1 MRLLTAL
8 LLALLWCQTPAAVA
22 AEVTLTLVSSWNA
35 RQNFTA
41 HFLKYVDAVNAAGKG
56 VVQIKFLGGPEVM
69 PQRQLLYA
77 LRRGII
83 DLAFGGMTY
92 YRGVLPE
99 GDAMFAATITPQQA
113 RASGALDALQP
124 YWEERINAHLIG
136 WMQSGIGPH
145 IYLSEPPR
153 FRADGLPDLSGLKI
167 RTSPTNV
174 ELLQA
179 LDARAVQIA
188 VNEIYTAFQRGTVD
202 GLAWPTIGFPDLGI
216 DEFVHYRIDPDV
228 LQLSVT
234 LQANLDVWN
243 ALPQAARDILTEQA
257 ILYEQQSRTEL
268 FAITAAEVAQL
279 EAEGFRSVRLAPDV
293 AARWRDFAHEVVWQ
307 RFEARSPESAAVLK
321 PLFFPHAS
329 APAEPIAATATEA
342 SPEAG
347 SAAAGVVR

>member
-1 MRLLTAL
+1 MPRTTGRRLLRQFMVALFAML
-8 LLALLWCQTPAAVA
+8 LLWSPVSRAE
-22 AEVTLTLVSSWNA
+22 EVTLTLVSSWNA

-41 HFLKYVDAVNAAGKG
+41 HFLQYVDAVNAAGKG
-56 VVQIKFLGGPEVM
+56 VVQIRFLGGPEVM

-113 RASGALDALQP
+113 RANGGLDALQP
-124 YWEERINAHLIG
+124 YWRERINAHLIG
-136 WMQSGIGPH
+136 WVQSGIGPN

-153 FRADGLPDLSGLKI
+153 FRDDGLPDLRGLKI

-188 VNEIYTAFQRGTVD
+188 VKEIYTAFQRGTVD

-216 DEFVHYRIDPDV
+216 DQFVHYRIDPDV

-243 ALPQAARDILTEQA
+243 ALSQEARDILTEQA
-257 ILYEQQSRTEL
+257 ILYEQKSRDDL
-268 FAITAAEVAQL
+268 FAIMNREVAQL
-279 EAEGFRSVRLAPDV
+279 EAEGFNSVRLAPEV
-293 AARWRDFAHEVVWQ
+293 ATRWRDFAHEVVWR
-307 RFEARSPESAAVLK
+307 RFEARSPDSAARLK
-321 PLFFPHAS
+321 PLFY
-329 APAEPIAATATEA
+329 
-342 SPEAG
+342 PEAPP
-347 SAAAGVVR
+347 